1 MKREAIS
8 VALVAMLG
16 SREALA
22 DEPSAGDVAAAR
34 SLSQEGTKLANA
46 NKCAEAIDKLSRSE
60 KLFHAP
66 STLSRL
72 GECQVKVGKVVEGT
86 ENLNRVVRETL
97 PPNAPKVFVKAQER
111 ASQLLPAARAKIAKL
126 TVTVNAPKGAEIMVR
141 VDGEPMN
148 SANLGTERPVDPG
161 EHTIEASAPGHTS
174 AKAKAQLKEGGAES
188 VTLTLEVDPNAPK
201 ATVAT
206 TTPTGDPA
214 KPKDTTPPPPPRES
228 SSKVPVFLAFG
239 VGLVGVGVGAT
250 FGVLA
255 SGKKS
260 DLDGSCNAEKRCP
273 PDQQSTLDSAKT
285 FSTVSTIGFIVG
297 GIGIATG
304 TVLLITSSGS
314 KSGSVRPS
322 PTPTWSPYVG
332 LGNAGVTGSF

>member
-1 MKREAIS
+1 MKRDCVAIA
-8 VALVAMLG
+8 VALVALSISG
-16 SREALA
+16 VASA
-22 DEPSAGDVAAAR
+22 DEPSAADIAAAR

-46 NKCAEAIDKLSRSE
+46 NKCAEAIDKLSRAE

-66 STLSRL
+66 TTLSRL
-72 GECQVKVGKVVEGT
+72 GECQVKVGRVVEGT

-97 PPNAPKVFVKAQER
+97 APNAPKAFVKAQER
-111 ASQLLPAARAKIAKL
+111 AKELLPAARAKIAKL
-126 TVTVNAPKGAEIMVR
+126 TVTVNAPKGAEIAVR

-188 VTLTLEVDPNAPK
+188 VTLTIEVDPNAPK
-201 ATVAT
+201 IAAAQ
-206 TTPTGDPA
+206 PTDP
-214 KPKDTTPPPPPRES
+214 KPKDTPPPPPPRES

-239 VGLVGVGVGAT
+239 VGLVGIGVGAT

-260 DLDGSCNAEKRCP
+260 DLDGSCNADKRCP
-273 PDQQSTLDSAKT
+273 PDQEGTLSSAKT

-304 TVLLITSSGS
+304 TVLLVTSSGGS
-314 KSGSVRPS
+314 KAGSVS
-322 PTPTWSPYVG
+322 PFVG

>member
-1 MKREAIS
+1 MKRGLRRAGIA
-8 VALVAMLG
+8 VALVG
-16 SREALA
+16 ALTSGVASA
-22 DEPSAGDVAAAR
+22 DEPSAADIAAAR
-34 SLSQEGTKLANA
+34 ALSQEGTKLANA
-46 NKCAEAIDKLSRSE
+46 NKCAEAIDKLSRAE

-66 STLSRL
+66 TTLSRL
-72 GECQVKVGKVVEGT
+72 GECQVKVGRVVEGT

-97 PPNAPKVFVKAQER
+97 APNAPKAFVKAQER
-111 ASQLLPAARAKIAKL
+111 AKELLPAARAKIAKL
-126 TVTVNAPKGAEIMVR
+126 TVTVNAPKGAEIAVR

-188 VTLTLEVDPNAPK
+188 VTLTIEVDPNAPK
-201 ATVAT
+201 VAVSH
-206 TTPTGDPA
+206 PTDP
-214 KPKDTTPPPPPRES
+214 KPKDTPPPPPPRES

-239 VGLVGVGVGAT
+239 VGLVGIGVGAT

-260 DLDGSCNAEKRCP
+260 DLDGSCNADKRCP
-273 PDQQSTLDSAKT
+273 PDQEGTLNSAKT

-304 TVLLITSSGS
+304 TVLLVTSSGGS
-314 KSGSVRPS
+314 KTGSVS
-322 PTPTWSPYVG
+322 PFVG
-332 LGNAGVTGSF
+332 LGNAGVTGTF